1 MTASMRLTELA
12 IKKQNLSPMIGF
24 FVVLIYTILSI
35 H

>member
-1 MTASMRLTELA
+1 
-12 IKKQNLSPMIGF
+12 MIGF